1 MKTNFFEQI
10 AAIGAQGTFKLA
22 VTLTK
27 DNNLI
32 VSQLF
37 TADCGDKAVN
47 HIVPLTLSGT
57 AQELDEA
64 FFENITKPAQQ
75 LAGLMNNMEA
85 HLKSVE
91 TARLASKMKQDKK
104 NKEKK
109 AQEGSAA
116 APKSTDH
123 EVPDVRA
130 EKKKAYDAALK
141 QIGELNDQ
149 CKYEEALALLPD
161 EEEYPDKLAELGK
174 LRASLELK
182 IEQKKRLLF

>member
-1 MKTNFFEQI
+1 MTSNFFQQI

-22 VTLTK
+22 ITLTK
-27 DNNLI
+27 EGTMV

-47 HIVPLTLSGT
+47 QIVPLTLSGT
-57 AQELDEA
+57 PQELDEA
-64 FFENITKPAQQ
+64 FFEHITKPAQQ
-75 LAGLMNNMEA
+75 VAGLMANMEA

-91 TARLASKMKQDKK
+91 TARLASKMEQDKK

-109 AQEGSAA
+109 AQDDNGTVKKEN
-116 APKSTDH
+116 DH
-123 EVPDVRA
+123 ELPEAKA
-130 EKKKAYDAALK
+130 EKKNAYEQTIK
-141 QIGELNDQ
+141 TIGELNDQ
-149 CKYEEALALLPD
+149 CKYEEALALLPA